1 MATLSPLLRQSF
13 LNVHL
18 SDDARELMNV
28 RSATVSAP
36 SLSLT
41 RAAPPRFDGSTP
53 APGTTNTRASQVTNP
68 PLQGDPKNRNADT
81 YNQVINQ
88 FAVGENK
95 RYTPRDSSG
104 DGVKD
109 TFCNIFLWDVTR
121 AMGAEIPHWV
131 DNKGNAVAPGK
142 GWEMNANATVDWMH
156 KHGGSNG
163 WRKVTADEAQKM
175 ANAGHPSVALWKNPG
190 GIGHVGVVRPG
201 EVTSQGP
208 SMAQAGGKNFNNK
221 HVKDGF
227 GNRPVEY
234 WVNDSGK
241 ATGKPATEPTKPPPS
256 TKPLPPTSSTGV
268 SVPKTDMKR
277 GVEGPE
283 VLKLQKALIQ
293 LGYMTQAQVNT
304 GPGIFGPMTE
314 KAVAKFQKD
323 QGISP
328 NSGIFG
334 PKTRAAMTK
343 ALGGQG
349 GTQRP
354 GTTGPVTGPTKPTGS
369 DATKAANID
378 KILKGTGLAPGRPH
392 RGDVEEVQRAS
403 GIGAGHVPQG
413 SVLHDGRL
421 GREEQQPGQPAFRGV
436 GEAVRR
442 RAQWQ
447 LRALPR
453 REERRG
459 GLLPAARRP
468 RVPRFHRPR
477 RLPGPHQQV
486 RAAVRERQRA
496 VPPAS
501 APVDEAVQDPGR
513 LSHGYVR

>member
-1 MATLSPLLRQSF
+1 
-13 LNVHL
+13 
-18 SDDARELMNV
+18 MNV

-378 KILKGTGLAPGRPH
+378 KILKGTGLAGQGAHIVAMSKKYNVPPELALAMFRKEASFMTAGSAVKNNNPGNLRFAAWEKQFGGEPNGNFAH
-392 RGDVEEVQRAS
+392 FPDVKSGVEAYFRLLGGPAYRGFIDRGDY
-403 GIGAGHVPQG
+403 QG
-413 SVLHDGRL
+413 LINKYAPPFENDS
-421 GREEQQPGQPAFRGV
+421 
-436 GEAVRR
+436 
-442 RAQWQ
+442 
-447 LRALPR
+447 ALY
-453 REERRG
+453 
-459 GLLPAARRP
+459 
-468 RVPRFHRPR
+468 
-477 RLPGPHQQV
+477 HQQV
-486 RAAVRERQRA
+486 LQWMKQYKTQV
-496 VPPAS
+496 
-501 APVDEAVQDPGR
+501 G
-513 LSHGYVR
+513 